1 MQQEELVIHSM
12 HAILTQQ
19 LKNLLIWFMKPN
31 VVSTNMEALS
41 SINLSMEN
49 QVSDEKLFIGSAARA
64 YIAEHKTL
72 THINKF
78 YDSVR
83 DFFVAYCKYI
93 CAKFPFKDELLVRAR
108 ILNVEMCQ
116 ESDFQDVL
124 YFVNHFTCLLGPG
137 SEVRDQLEGQFLNYQ
152 TDNTIVV
159 TKNERIDKIWSN
171 IAQMKDMVGY
181 SMTSLAKSCLALQ
194 PFFILM
200 QSVNGCSVM

>member
-1 MQQEELVIHSM
+1 M
-12 HAILTQQ
+12 
-19 LKNLLIWFMKPN
+19 
-31 VVSTNMEALS
+31 
-41 SINLSMEN
+41 
-49 QVSDEKLFIGSAARA
+49 
-64 YIAEHKTL
+64 
-72 THINKF
+72 
-78 YDSVR
+78 
-83 DFFVAYCKYI
+83 
-93 CAKFPFKDELLVRAR
+93 RAR

-171 IAQMKDMVGY
+171 IAQMKDMNGRLQY
-181 SMTSLAKSCLALQ
+181 DILSKSCLALQ

-200 QSVNGCSVM
+200 QTVNGCSVM